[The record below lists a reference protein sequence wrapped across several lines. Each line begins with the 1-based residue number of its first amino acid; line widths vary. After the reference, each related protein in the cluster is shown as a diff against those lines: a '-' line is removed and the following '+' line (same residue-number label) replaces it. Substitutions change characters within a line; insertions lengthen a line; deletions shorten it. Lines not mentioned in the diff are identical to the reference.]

1 MDIIT
6 PPRPQIKLPDLAEAI
21 IEAVA
26 AKQLADIADA
36 SPEFGDWADC
46 QLRWSSA
53 ERALRAMFADIGISP
68 AYLKLLKEIL

>member
-1 MDIIT
+1 MDIIA
-6 PPRPQIKLPDLAEAI
+6 PPRSQTKLPDLAEAI

-36 SPEFGDWADC
+36 SPEFGDWAAC
-46 QLRWSSA
+46 QLRWSTA
-53 ERALRAMFADIGISP
+53 ERTMRAKFADIGISP